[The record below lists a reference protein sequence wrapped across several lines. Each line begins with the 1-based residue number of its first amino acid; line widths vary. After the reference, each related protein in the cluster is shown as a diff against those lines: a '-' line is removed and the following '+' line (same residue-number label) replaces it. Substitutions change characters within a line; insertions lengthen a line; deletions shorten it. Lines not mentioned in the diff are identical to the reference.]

1 MLNNIYVITK
11 FLSDGTFGRVLEV
24 QNKLDGRIY
33 AMKVFLALN
42 ILYLKFIK

>member
-1 MLNNIYVITK
+1 MLNHNYVITK

-33 AMKVFLALN
+33 AMKVFLAFK
-42 ILYLKFIK
+42 YFIFEIYK